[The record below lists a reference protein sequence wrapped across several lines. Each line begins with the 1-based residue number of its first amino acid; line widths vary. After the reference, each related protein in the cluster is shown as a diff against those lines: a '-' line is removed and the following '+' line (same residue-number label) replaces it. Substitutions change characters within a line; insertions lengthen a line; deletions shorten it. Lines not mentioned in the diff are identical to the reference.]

1 MKKTNLIIGKKQ
13 IILACLTLILGIAI
27 YVNYVLS
34 DIPTE
39 LKPTNI
45 IEGAGGNYNDVAYV
59 NGEGSDDSFAQ
70 ARIDKMTK
78 RDEAVETLQSI
89 YNGGDLTENEKSVI
103 AEKATAMSKL
113 VEQENTVESL
123 IKAVG
128 FEDCVVYLDGTNAS
142 ILVKSEGLL
151 PSQAAQIY
159 EILLSQVTIERENI
173 RILDVK

>member
-1 MKKTNLIIGKKQ
+1 
-13 IILACLTLILGIAI
+13 
-27 YVNYVLS
+27 
-34 DIPTE
+34 
-39 LKPTNI
+39 
-45 IEGAGGNYNDVAYV
+45 
-59 NGEGSDDSFAQ
+59 
-70 ARIDKMTK
+70 
-78 RDEAVETLQSI
+78 
-89 YNGGDLTENEKSVI
+89 
-103 AEKATAMSKL
+103 MSKL